1 MKKNNYDIV
10 SQAIAELKRIKFFL
24 DGKGII
30 GEPHFIYSEVNLY
43 CAVKMGDK
51 INHDPAYIPIN
62 SMENLSILNE
72 HFSPD
77 MAIRKEEKEFH
88 ERGLLIQTISSD

>member
-1 MKKNNYDIV
+1 MNKNNYYIV
-10 SQAIAELKRIKFFL
+10 RQAMAELKRIKFFL
-24 DGKGII
+24 NNTGII
-30 GEPHFIYSEVNLY
+30 GEPHFIYSDVNLY

-51 INHDPAYIPIN
+51 INHDPAHIAIN
-62 SMENLSILNE
+62 SMENLSILDE

-88 ERGLLIQTISSD
+88 ERGLLIQTLSS